1 MKNCRVTRSFIELWY
16 LALTLLVSEIVANDH
31 HATITTND
39 FALVANLLHARFNL
53 HDQTPFFLLTSFLQL
68 VLLVPVNDSTSCE
81 VVWTQF
87 YDHTIFRQ
95 DADVVLSHLPADVG
109 ENFVS
114 IGELDAEHRIR

>member
-1 MKNCRVTRSFIELWY
+1 M
-16 LALTLLVSEIVANDH
+16 
-31 HATITTND
+31 TITRPLRRMTLHLSQI
-39 FALVANLLHARFNL
+39 FFTLGLTFTIRLLFS
-53 HDQTPFFLLTSFLQL
+53 LLLL
-68 VLLVPVNDSTSCE
+68 LLVPVNDSTSCE
-81 VVWTQF
+81 VIWTQF

>member
-1 MKNCRVTRSFIELWY
+1 M
-16 LALTLLVSEIVANDH
+16 TLLVSKIFADH
-31 HATITTND
+31 HYATFATND

-53 HDQTPFFLLTSFLQL
+53 HDQTPFFFTTSLLLF

-81 VVWTQF
+81 IVWTQF
-87 YDHTIFRQ
+87 YDYTIFRQ

-109 ENFVS
+109 ENFMS

>member
-1 MKNCRVTRSFIELWY
+1 M
-16 LALTLLVSEIVANDH
+16 
-31 HATITTND
+31 TITRPLRRMTLHLSQI
-39 FALVANLLHARFNL
+39 FFTLGLTFTIRLLFS
-53 HDQTPFFLLTSFLQL
+53 LLLL
-68 VLLVPVNDSTSCE
+68 LLVPVNDSTSCE

>member
-1 MKNCRVTRSFIELWY
+1 M
-16 LALTLLVSEIVANDH
+16 AEIVANDH

-68 VLLVPVNDSTSCE
+68 VLLVPVNDSTSGE
-81 VVWTQF
+81 VVRTKF

>member
-1 MKNCRVTRSFIELWY
+1 M
-16 LALTLLVSEIVANDH
+16 SEIVANDH

-53 HDQTPFFLLTSFLQL
+53 HDQTPFFFATSLLLFVLL
-68 VLLVPVNDSTSCE
+68 LFVLLVPVNDSTSCE
-81 VVWTQF
+81 IVWTQF